1 MTFCFR
7 KVKHLSLTYKIKNIT
22 ITAEFN
28 IWSDKKYFSSIM
40 ISILNFSFTHNR
52 QVMNTQQ
59 NTGFLSN
66 FIPKEKILKEIFKV
80 NTYSDVK
87 YQ

>member
-7 KVKHLSLTYKIKNIT
+7 KVKHVSLTYIIKNIT

-40 ISILNFSFTHNR
+40 ISILNFSLSHKR
-52 QVMNTQQ
+52 RVMNTQQ
-59 NTGFLSN
+59 NTGFLIN
-66 FIPKEKILKEIFKV
+66 FNPKEKILKEIFKV
-80 NTYSDVK
+80 NTYSDIK